1 VKRLIPWAMV
11 WGRAL
16 LGPLIILAA
25 WWHVAGWMLAVAVLV
40 GLVDDIA
47 DGMVARRWNCDTAS
61 LRLADSSADTV
72 FYLGT
77 AAALWIRSPQ
87 LLRHDWVLLAVLFG
101 LEGFCYA
108 FDRWKFGK
116 GASYHSYLAKAWGLV
131 LASAIMFVLAE
142 GAPQWAVTAAIV
154 LGIVTN
160 LEGLAMSLI
169 LPHWQNDVKTLA
181 RAWKIREDSTRAAV
195 AER

>member
-1 VKRLIPWAMV
+1 MRRLIPWAMV
-11 WGRAL
+11 WGRGL

-25 WWHVAGWMLAVAVLV
+25 WWHVAGWILAIAVFV

-47 DGMVARRWNCDTAS
+47 DGMLARRWNCDTAS

-87 LLRHDWVLLAVLFG
+87 LLRRDWILLAVLFG
-101 LEGFCYA
+101 LEGCCYA
-108 FDRWKFGK
+108 FDLWKFGK
-116 GASYHSYLAKAWGLV
+116 GASYHSYLAKVWGLV
-131 LASAIMFVLAE
+131 LASAIMLVLAAD
-142 GAPQWAVTAAIV
+142 GPQWALTTAIV
-154 LGIVTN
+154 LGLVTN

-169 LPHWQNDVKTLA
+169 LPRWQNDVSTLA
-181 RAWKIREDSTRAAV
+181 IAWKIREGSATAAV

>member
-16 LGPLIILAA
+16 LGPVIALAA
-25 WWHVAGWMLAVAVLV
+25 WGHIAGWILAVAVFV

-47 DGMVARRWNCDTAS
+47 DGMVARRFGCDTPA

-77 AAALWIRSPQ
+77 AVALWIRSPL

-108 FDRWKFGK
+108 FDFWKFGK

-131 LASAIMFVLAE
+131 LASAIMFVLAA
-142 GAPQWAVTAAIV
+142 GGPQWAVTAAV
-154 LGIVTN
+154 VVGIVTN
-160 LEGLAMSLI
+160 LEGFAMSLM
-169 LPHWQNDVKTLA
+169 LPRWQNDVKTLA
-181 RAWKIREDSTRAAV
+181 RAWKIREDSARAA
-195 AER
+195 AEER